1 MQRSLNAGVYRY
13 ELACRFAWGHGG
25 VAAGYM
31 TSVIASRD
39 GTHVMVIAANGH
51 NQQVEGAIFATAER
65 LIATRGSPD
74 HDGAGVHVDVRAGD
88 SSALSCLFMKRTTC
102 RGYETGTSTR
112 ARAGTR
118 EYWRPTQ
125 EG

>member
-13 ELACRFAWGHGG
+13 ELACGFAWGHGG

-65 LIATRGSPD
+65 LIATRDS
-74 HDGAGVHVDVRAGD
+74 AGPR
-88 SSALSCLFMKRTTC
+88 RC
-102 RGYETGTSTR
+102 RRSR
-112 ARAGTR
+112 RR
-118 EYWRPTQ
+118 MCR
-125 EG
+125 

>member
-13 ELACRFAWGHGG
+13 ELACGFAWGHGG

-51 NQQVEGAIFATAER
+51 NQQVEGAIFATRSDLLPLVTA
-65 LIATRGSPD
+65 PD
-74 HDGAGVHVDVRAGD
+74 HDGAGVHVDVRAAD

-102 RGYETGTSTR
+102 RGYETGTSAR
-112 ARAGTR
+112 ARADTR
-118 EYWRPTQ
+118 EYWGARQ